1 MSIEER
7 DNDDLIRITHYI
19 NPHNFWFKHESAY
32 LYNADEQEFQ
42 LELIEFCEN
51 TFGRGNI
58 TSGVYKPTQIGEL
71 VAVFYF
77 QLGRWTRAK
86 IDEIQ
91 QDLSGEVMCNVWA
104 IDEGVPIKT
113 SCRYLKPLPARFGK
127 MPSTVKHG
135 GLKGILPAESS
146 YNYLEGRSVHKM
158 VEAWCSGVV
167 RVFQSLIE
175 DAVSIKFCDQRH
187 YQAQGVDMYFGTLKL
202 TSHQN
207 VTNNAVDLLKKAGGK
222 MVMMVDEDEF
232 YDKFPLLRTLDMRR
246 SEDNEHRE
254 NMKYHTNTFR
264 PEYASTTG
272 AFETERKRFQDKYL
286 IEQAREKFV
295 EWDKRNTASSTV
307 QGSNVCLDDYFPFS
321 SQQLTKPVVSPL
333 VQSSVPQSKPRR
345 RYELEY
351 DTLVDESDSEKE
363 SEAFAA
369 SQQRRCPPKT
379 NQHAKNLNNQ
389 IARPPAR
396 PHNGDIYEKS
406 IADLAPAL
414 HKIKLRR
421 RAAIQKEMDAGS
433 SSKANGNHPTLNIMP
448 AGFDLGNVQFANGN
462 TILGSSEVGV
472 GARSAVSSQ
481 KPPRCSVVTNR
492 RPRPQ
497 QRNDYHDSSLEEEM
511 IRKLDIGGG
520 NVEPADDEEEE
531 ERW

>member
-1 MSIEER
+1 MHVLRIEQKVTR
-7 DNDDLIRITHYI
+7 FASQQKALILM
-19 NPHNFWFKHESAY
+19 FKHLFSE
-32 LYNADEQEFQ
+32 
-42 LELIEFCEN
+42 
-51 TFGRGNI
+51 
-58 TSGVYKPTQIGEL
+58 
-71 VAVFYF
+71 
-77 QLGRWTRAK
+77 
-86 IDEIQ
+86 
-91 QDLSGEVMCNVWA
+91 
-104 IDEGVPIKT
+104 
-113 SCRYLKPLPARFGK
+113 
-127 MPSTVKHG
+127 
-135 GLKGILPAESS
+135 
-146 YNYLEGRSVHKM
+146 
-158 VEAWCSGVV
+158 
-167 RVFQSLIE
+167 
-175 DAVSIKFCDQRH
+175 
-187 YQAQGVDMYFGTLKL
+187 
-202 TSHQN
+202 
-207 VTNNAVDLLKKAGGK
+207 
-222 MVMMVDEDEF
+222 
-232 YDKFPLLRTLDMRR
+232 FPLLRTLDMRR

-321 SQQLTKPVVSPL
+321 SQQLSKPVVSPL

-379 NQHAKNLNNQ
+379 NQHPKNLNNQ

-421 RAAIQKEMDAGS
+421 RAAIQKEMDAAS
-433 SSKANGNHPTLNIMP
+433 SSKANGNLPTLNIMP

>member
-1 MSIEER
+1 MSAEDQ
-7 DNDDLIRITHYI
+7 DNDLIRITHYI

-32 LYNADEQEFQ
+32 LFNAEEQEFQ
-42 LELIEFCEN
+42 MELIEFCET

-113 SCRYLKPLPARFGK
+113 SCRYIKPLPARFGN
-127 MPSTVKHG
+127 MPSAVKHG
-135 GLKGILPAESS
+135 GLRGVLPAESS

-158 VEAWCSGVV
+158 VESWCSGVV

-175 DAVSIKFCDQRH
+175 DAVSMKFCDQRR

-222 MVMMVDEDEF
+222 MVMIVEEDEF

-272 AFETERKRFQDKYL
+272 AFESERKRFQDKYL

-307 QGSNVCLDDYFPFS
+307 QSGIFSLDDYLPMS
-321 SQQLTKPVVSPL
+321 SQQLNKPLVSPL
-333 VQSSVPQSKPRR
+333 VTPSMPQSKPRR
-345 RYELEY
+345 RYDLEY
-351 DTLVDESDSEKE
+351 KTLVDESGSDSE
-363 SEAFAA
+363 SEVVVPP
-369 SQQRRCPPKT
+369 QRRHPPKP
-379 NQHAKNLNNQ
+379 NKQSSNSNGRSEHPV
-389 IARPPAR
+389 ARPP
-396 PHNGDIYEKS
+396 NGEVYDKS
-406 IADLAPAL
+406 LADLAPAL

-421 RAAIQKEMDAGS
+421 RAAVQKEIDANNAS
-433 SSKANGNHPTLNIMP
+433 NANGHLPALNIMP
-448 AGFDLGNVQFANGN
+448 AGFNLGNVQFANGN
-462 TILGSSEVGV
+462 IILGSQEIDVA
-472 GARSAVSSQ
+472 ARSTVSSQ
-481 KPPRCSVVTNR
+481 KPRTVLSNQ

-497 QRNDYHDSSLEEEM
+497 KRYDHLDSSIEERM
-511 IRKLDIGGG
+511 IRKVDMGSGTK
-520 NVEPADDEEEE
+520 PDDDEEEE
-531 ERW
+531 RW